1 MLFELDF
8 GVGTPDVEGKLRR
21 VERRHT
27 DTFSTYLVY

>member
-8 GVGTPDVEGKLRR
+8 GVETPDVEGKLRR